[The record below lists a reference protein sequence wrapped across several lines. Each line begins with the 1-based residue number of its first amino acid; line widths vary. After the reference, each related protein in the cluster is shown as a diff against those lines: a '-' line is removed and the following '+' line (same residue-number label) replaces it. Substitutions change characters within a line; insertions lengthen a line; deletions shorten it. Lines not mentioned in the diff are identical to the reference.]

1 MVLFKIDPE
10 SVARVEFKSDA
21 PRAVDVNRIAGGN
34 ESFQRVKVKPGKIHL
49 FRCRRDI
56 QAIKPDQ
63 DTPMHLDVDLCG
75 ATFRPQVG
83 ERFAAERLD
92 HRLS

>member
-1 MVLFKIDPE
+1 MVLLKVDPK

-21 PRAVDVNRIAGGN
+21 PRAVDVNRIARGN

-49 FRCRRDI
+49 FRCGRDI
-56 QAIKPDQ
+56 KAIKPDE
-63 DTPMHLDVDLCG
+63 DTSVHLDVDLCG

-83 ERFAAERLD
+83 ERFASERLD
-92 HRLS
+92 HGEM